1 MTPTIKEYI
10 ALLII
15 GTSNPNKVFWK
26 KTKGVGFV
34 KKIYQ
39 IIGIDA
45 TIIGVTP
52 DLKVDMWQPSPVL
65 EWISVS
71 QILAKNPQSILISKP
86 V

>member
-52 DLKVDMWQPSPVL
+52 DLKVDM
-65 EWISVS
+65 
-71 QILAKNPQSILISKP
+71 
-86 V
+86 